1 MATEEEVRQALQAA
15 VIARAAAI
23 GLDVPNTEVERTY
36 HQYALLAGI
45 DLATATQYVDN
56 ELFGRKNEHVT
67 FLLEAFAGHIA
78 RRVQQGEKLYS
89 RPVVELAQQLATA
102 YAELYGLNAL
112 EVSNALF
119 NRAVDLLNNSG
130 S

>member
-1 MATEEEVRQALQAA
+1 MATEEEVRQALLAA
-15 VIARAAAI
+15 VVARAAAI

-56 ELFGRKNEHVT
+56 ELFDKKTDYIT
-67 FLLEAFAGHIA
+67 FLLEVFAGHIA
-78 RRVQQGEKLYS
+78 ALVRQGEKLYS
-89 RPVVELAQQLATA
+89 RPVVELTLQLATA
-102 YAELYGLNAL
+102 YAELYGLNTF
-112 EVSNALF
+112 EVSNTLF
-119 NRAVDLLNNSG
+119 NRAADLLNNSG